1 MTDPEATRA
10 ALAERLFAEA
20 RRRFG
25 EARTEALRPALERA
39 AAQLTAVTLCA
50 PDPDDGPAFY
60 SEGPRP

>member
-1 MTDPEATRA
+1 MTDPNATRA

-20 RRRFG
+20 RRCFG
-25 EARTEALRPALERA
+25 QARADALRPALESA
-39 AAQLTAVTLCA
+39 ATHLTAVALCV